1 MITALAIW
9 LLCGLVTA
17 AYVAWK
23 VRGHPP
29 LRRSEIAAFIGLGP
43 LTFIAVL
50 FTRKEQTHG

>member
-9 LLCGLVTA
+9 LLCGLCTV

-29 LRRSEIAAFIGLGP
+29 LTRAEITGYIALGP
-43 LTFIAVL
+43 LTFIAIA